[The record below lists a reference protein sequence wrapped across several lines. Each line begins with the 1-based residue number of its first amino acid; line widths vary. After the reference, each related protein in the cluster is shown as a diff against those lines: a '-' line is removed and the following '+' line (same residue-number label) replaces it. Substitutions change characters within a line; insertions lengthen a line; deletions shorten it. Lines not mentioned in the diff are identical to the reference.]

1 MAYASSLK
9 NAETSTTFLD
19 DYIDGLTAMPNEIRR
34 HFELMR
40 SLDKEAD
47 TVFQAFWKIKLQC

>member
-1 MAYASSLK
+1 MASSLK
-9 NAETSTTFLD
+9 STETSTTFID
-19 DYIDGLTAMPNEIRR
+19 DYIDGLAALPNEIRR

-47 TVFQAFWKIKLQC
+47 KVRSK

>member
-19 DYIDGLTAMPNEIRR
+19 DYIDGLAAMPNEIRR

-47 TVFQAFWKIKLQC
+47 TVWKAF